1 VDAAT
6 PPGTGANHSSSITGG
21 ALLQADLHFQSAAG
35 YGQWRILCSRVFLS
49 DITRDNALSNE
60 VLGRLRYVPGTFWSS
75 GPRKITRTFTEN
87 SR

>member
-1 VDAAT
+1 MDAAT

-21 ALLQADLHFQSAAG
+21 DPIQADLHFQIAAG

-49 DITRDNALSNE
+49 DMTRDNALSNE
-60 VLGRLRYVPGTFWSS
+60 VLGRLRYVPVTFWSS
-75 GPRKITRTFTEN
+75 GLRKITRTFTGS